1 MFDQSVAYLAQA
13 DTFAVI
19 EFLDQQEDRL
29 KVAGT
34 YDELVRHLYWKEKN
48 VPDMVALARAG
59 IQYGLNAGTAVADE
73 DVELALQLRSKAKT
87 IAYNLASYTWR
98 GWDEPGIS
106 LDETNQQFGL
116 EAAHTNLRLAL
127 ELDKG
132 DMRISRA
139 HWMVGAQL
147 LAAGD
152 MPRARESFQLAS
164 IYAARAQEETDE
176 LMARGYVLLVELLQD
191 SENASLQQA
200 MAQVK
205 RQLAQVEHGRM
216 FVDQLETAW
225 QVFNMP
231 STIGLASSL

>member
-1 MFDQSVAYLAQA
+1 MLEQSVYLLSQA

-29 KVAGT
+29 NVAGV
-34 YDELVRHLYWKEKN
+34 YDELVRNLYWKEKN

-59 IQYGLNAGTAVADE
+59 IQYCLTAGTAVADE

-87 IAYNLASYTWR
+87 IAYNLASYTWI
-98 GWDEPGIS
+98 GWAEPDTN
-106 LDETNQQFGL
+106 LDETDQQFGL
-116 EAAHTNLRLAL
+116 EAAHMNLRMAL

-139 HWMVGAQL
+139 HWMIGAQL

-152 MPRARESFQLAS
+152 RSLARESFQLAS
-164 IYAARAQEETDE
+164 LYASRAEEETDE
-176 LMARGYVLLVELLQD
+176 LLARSYLLLVDLLVD
-191 SENASLQQA
+191 PENASLQQA
-200 MAQVK
+200 QAEVR
-205 RQLAQVEHGRM
+205 RQLAQVEHGQM

-225 QVFNMP
+225 QVFSVPTPNSP
-231 STIGLASSL
+231 